1 MADKVME
8 AKRQLIETGKQ
19 IAAKGLVIGPGGNTS
34 LRVDGMMVISA
45 SGSSFESSDESDYVA
60 IDIETGKQN
69 DGGKRPSSEVL
80 MHLECYRRR
89 PDVNAI
95 VHTHPTWSTSVAS
108 SGTKM
113 PPMFPDYVVFVG
125 KPATLDYVIPT
136 TKLLADAV
144 AEVIADHNVV
154 LMSNHGV
161 LAVAGDLKMALLR
174 VELAEENARML
185 AIANSLG
192 KPRSLT
198 DAEVQAI
205 YDLESEKYRQRLL
218 KNEGCK

>member
-1 MADKVME
+1 
-8 AKRQLIETGKQ
+8 
-19 IAAKGLVIGPGGNTS
+19 
-34 LRVDGMMVISA
+34 
-45 SGSSFESSDESDYVA
+45 
-60 IDIETGKQN
+60 
-69 DGGKRPSSEVL
+69 
-80 MHLECYRRR
+80 
-89 PDVNAI
+89 
-95 VHTHPTWSTSVAS
+95 
-108 SGTKM
+108 
-113 PPMFPDYVVFVG
+113 MFPDYVVFVG

-144 AEVIADHNVV
+144 AEVIGEHNVV

-185 AIANSLG
+185 VIANSLG
-192 KPRSLT
+192 TPRSLT

-218 KNEGCK
+218 RNEG